1 MFSVSNH
8 IHAND
13 LKVGK
18 VGTYVQI
25 ERKKNMQMKPDRL
38 TDKDTYIYKISHF
51 RHIRRR
57 LAAARTQDMHPIQ
70 G

>member
-25 ERKKNMQMKPDRL
+25 EPKKTCK
-38 TDKDTYIYKISHF
+38 
-51 RHIRRR
+51 
-57 LAAARTQDMHPIQ
+57 
-70 G
+70 